1 VKLSKA
7 MGFSNLTLL
16 FLLAFFLVSTISVQ
30 AASRHDPAVAIG
42 DITRIEGAR
51 NNQLVGYGLVTGLD
65 GSGDSTRSQATVQS
79 ISNMLSQFGVEV
91 DPDQV
96 EGRNIAA
103 VMVTADL
110 PHDASTGDQ
119 IDVQVSSIGDAS
131 SLEGGM
137 LVQTPLEAATGEIYT
152 VAQGPVSVGGPDEDG
167 AGQDGS
173 HPTSAVVPDGG
184 IVERSIDYRLDGEEI
199 TLVLDEGN
207 FRTAS
212 TIVDTVNTH
221 FADITGGADIA
232 RAETES
238 RIDVEV
244 PGEYQNNI
252 VEFIAEL
259 NGLEVEPTTEARVVV
274 NESKGT
280 VVKGHEVSISTVSV
294 SHDNLSVEIAQ
305 DTSLE
310 EDNDEEFIAEEQE
323 MEIEDQ
329 EQEDQVMIIE
339 GGSTINDLVTAL
351 NAIGADA
358 SSLATILQEIDA
370 AGALHAELE
379 VR

>member
-1 VKLSKA
+1 MKPSKVINIYNFTSLILL
-7 MGFSNLTLL
+7 GVLVFS
-16 FLLAFFLVSTISVQ
+16 AISVQ
-30 AASRHDPAVAIG
+30 AASRHDPAVNIG
-42 DITRIEGAR
+42 DISRIEGAR

-96 EGRNIAA
+96 QGRNIAA

-110 PHDASTGDQ
+110 PHDASTGDR
-119 IDVQVSSIGDAS
+119 IDVQVSSVGDAS

-152 VAQGPVSVGGPDEDG
+152 VAQGPVSVGGPGDDG
-167 AGQDGS
+167 PGQDGA
-173 HPTSAVVPDGG
+173 HPTSAVVPGGG
-184 IVERSIDYRLDGEEI
+184 IVERTIDYQLDRENV
-199 TLVLDEGN
+199 TLILDDGN

-212 TIVDTVNTH
+212 TVVDTVNAH
-221 FADITGGADIA
+221 FADVTGGADIA
-232 RAETES
+232 LAETES
-238 RIDVEV
+238 RINVEV
-244 PGEYQNNI
+244 PGEYRNNI

-259 NGLEVEPTTEARVVV
+259 NGLEVEPTTEARVVI
-274 NESKGT
+274 NESTGT
-280 VVKGHEVSISTVSV
+280 VVKGHEVRISTVSV
-294 SHDNLSVEIAQ
+294 SHENLSVEISQ
-305 DTSLE
+305 DTTLE
-310 EDNDEEFIAEEQE
+310 EDGDDPFIADEQE

-329 EQEDQVMIIE
+329 ASENQVMLIE
-339 GGSTINDLVTAL
+339 GSSTINDLVTAL

-358 SSLATILQEIDA
+358 SSMSTILQEIDA